1 MKVVGVNL
9 FVATYIMTSSYKNNY
24 FNPRTVKMQKIHS
37 KFWDLIFLNH
47 FLEKKC
53 LHSATFN
60 SKQLVVSFLHFLL
73 NGLSSYNILTL
84 INVC

>member
-24 FNPRTVKMQKIHS
+24 FTPRTVKTQKIHS

-47 FLEKKC
+47 FLEAKTNAYIQP
-53 LHSATFN
+53 LLIRN
-60 SKQLVVSFLHFLL
+60 S
-73 NGLSSYNILTL
+73 
-84 INVC
+84 